1 MKLSTPV
8 IAAAVVATALSVGIT
23 YASRVS
29 SQPRTVDVALYTPIG
44 VVQTP
49 NGAHTV
55 AWLLDTTNRRVVLCT
70 QRLNELNSS
79 KIDCRAGELPGL

>member
-8 IAAAVVATALSVGIT
+8 IAAAAVATVLSVGIM

-29 SQPRTVDVALYTPIG
+29 SQPKTVDVGLYTPIG

-70 QRLNELNSS
+70 QRLNELNTS
-79 KIDCRAGELPGL
+79 KIDCRAGDLPSL